1 MALELAGLH
10 KHFGAQHALDGVSL
24 RVAPGDIVAFVGH
37 NGSGKTTAMRIAL
50 GLSRA
55 ESGRVLVDGF
65 DARVHVREAR
75 ARLAG
80 LVEIPGF
87 HTRWNARTELET
99 LARLGGLDA
108 QRAREAARLALERVG
123 LDPAENKAVGGYSQG
138 MRQRLG
144 LAQALIA
151 SPRYLVLDEPLNG
164 LDPEGVV
171 ELRTLLLKLAR
182 EDGVGLLVSSHQLAE
197 LAEIA
202 THAVILRRGRVL
214 RAARMT
220 ELVHESSRRYRVRA
234 RDPERARAVL
244 ARRGVACATAGAD
257 LEFDPGADEPETLA
271 RALLDDGGGF
281 TAFAPRETTLEEI
294 YLRVQHEAERAP
306 AAHESRVAAEA
317 PAGEPAEK
325 RAPPRPLAALVRYEW
340 TRLAREARPV
350 WALGLPLAIGALA
363 LVRRMSEARADETR
377 VADAELFSATG
388 VNAFEGVGVLF
399 AAALPVLALVVCGV
413 ASQSL
418 AGELGRGTL
427 RNVLLRPV
435 RRGQV
440 AAGKA
445 LALACGATLG
455 YVVLAAGALG
465 IALFALKFEDVS
477 EVLPNGARFSLV
489 PAAELWSALV
499 QALALA
505 LAPLWA
511 AAGVGFLAG
520 AIANSGAAALALALG
535 AWLGLDLARV
545 FARGTGFEAWLPG
558 AYVPSPLSDTSVFA
572 YLVDLAR
579 GVSSAR
585 FEFADTA
592 LVVPLAWTLLSLAL
606 ARAILLRRDVP

>member
-24 RVAPGDIVAFVGH
+24 RVAPGEIAAFVGH

-55 ESGRVLVDGF
+55 EQGSVFVDGF

-80 LVEIPGF
+80 LVEMPGF
-87 HTRWNARTELET
+87 HARWSARAELES

-108 QRAREAARLALERVG
+108 TRARAAADLALERVG
-123 LDPAENKAVGGYSQG
+123 LDPAEKKAVGSYSQG

-164 LDPEGVV
+164 LDPEAVV
-171 ELRTLLLKLAR
+171 ELRTLLTRLAR

-202 THAVILRRGRVL
+202 THAIILRRGRVL
-214 RAARMT
+214 RAAPMA
-220 ELVHESSRRYRVRA
+220 ELLDEPARRYRVRP
-234 RDPERARAVL
+234 RDLSRAGAVL
-244 ARRGVACATAGAD
+244 AARGVAATPAGAF
-257 LEFDPGADEPETLA
+257 LEFDPGATPPETLA
-271 RALLDDGGGF
+271 RALLDEGGGF

-294 YLRVQHEAERAP
+294 YLRVQHEPERTQPMPAP
-306 AAHESRVAAEA
+306 PLAAAHE
-317 PAGEPAEK
+317 PGER

-340 TRLAREARPV
+340 NRLAREARPA
-350 WALGLPLAIGALA
+350 WAFGLPLAIGALA
-363 LVRRMSEARADETR
+363 LVRRMSEARADEAR
-377 VADAELFSATG
+377 VAGQELFSATG
-388 VNAFEGVGVLF
+388 VNAFEGVGVF
-399 AAALPVLALVVCGV
+399 CAAALPALALVVCGV

-427 RNVLLRPV
+427 RNALLRPV
-435 RRGQV
+435 KRGQV

-445 LALACGATLG
+445 LALACGTTLG

-465 IALFALKFEDVS
+465 LAALALRFEDVS

-489 PAAELWSALV
+489 PAAELWSALT

-511 AAGVGFLAG
+511 AAGVGYLAG
-520 AIANSGAAALALALG
+520 AIASTGASALALALG

-572 YLVDLAR
+572 YLIDLSR

-592 LVVPLAWTLLSLAL
+592 LVVPLAWALLSLAV
-606 ARAILLRRDVP
+606 ARAILVRRDVP